1 MLAVVPKEFQ
11 DLLSDETR
19 AFAYLATLMKDGS
32 PQLTPVWFNVNEKH
46 VLINT
51 AKGRI
56 KDKNMRARAQVALL
70 IQDPRRHLRYIQVRG
85 RVVEIIEEGAFEH
98 INYLSHKYDGKD
110 FPKRPGQVRVIYKIL
125 PEHVQVNDT

>member
-1 MLAVVPKEFQ
+1 MLSAIPKEFH
-11 DLLSDETR
+11 DLLWDETR
-19 AFAYLATLMKDGS
+19 AFAYLATLMPDNS
-32 PQLTPVWFNVNEKH
+32 PQLTPVWFNVDEKH

-51 AKGRI
+51 ARGRV
-56 KDKNMRARAQVALL
+56 KEKNMRARPRVALL
-70 IQDPRRHLRYIQVRG
+70 IQDPRRPLRYIQVRG

-125 PEHVQVNDT
+125 PEHVQVNET

>member
-1 MLAVVPKEFQ
+1 MLAAIPKEFH
-11 DLLSDETR
+11 DLLRDETC
-19 AFAYLATLMKDGS
+19 AFAYLATLMQDGS
-32 PQLTPVWFNVNEKH
+32 PQLTPVWFNVDEKH

-51 AKGRI
+51 ARWRVKG
-56 KDKNMRARAQVALL
+56 KNMRARPRVALL
-70 IQDPRRHLRYIQVRG
+70 IQDPRRPLRYIQVRG

-125 PEHVQVNDT
+125 PEHVQVNET

>member
-1 MLAVVPKEFQ
+1 MLAAIPKEFH
-11 DLLSDETR
+11 DLLRDETR
-19 AFAYLATLMKDGS
+19 AFAYLATLMQDGS
-32 PQLTPVWFNVNEKH
+32 PQLTPVWFNVDEKH

-51 AKGRI
+51 AKGRV
-56 KDKNMRARAQVALL
+56 KERNMRARPRVALL
-70 IQDPRRHLRYIQVRG
+70 IQDPRRPLRYIQVRG

-125 PEHVQVNDT
+125 PEHVQVNET